1 MHPTDRQANAF
12 TFVQSLG
19 KKLLLALPTA
29 IFLMT
34 ALPAQADTQA
44 KRNSMSTSAPAPKSH
59 PAMSF
64 PDKSKGAEAFKR
76 LKASGKLPE
85 WAQYYDVSQTSVQ
98 ALFEKD
104 PTAHLDKAGRLHYVE
119 PASTASGDFS
129 AAQTNIS
136 ADQTFFLNSSPNSTK
151 TIYLDFNGYVT
162 SNTAWNSS
170 YGMTTINSPAYDLD
184 NVPGS
189 FNSTEL
195 ANIQTIWKLV
205 SEDYAGLDVN
215 VTTQEPLID
224 KLTRSSSTDN
234 VFGVRVVITKDFT
247 SSTSKPCNCGGF
259 AYVGVFSSTSETYK
273 PAFVFYNNLG
283 NAKNVAEATSHEA
296 GHTLGLSHDGTTSTG
311 YYSGHGTG
319 ETSWAPI
326 MGVGYGKNL
335 VQWSKGEYANAN
347 QQQDDYLVMQGRGV
361 PFDVDEHGD
370 SVSTATALSG
380 SVVNG
385 FQQYIAS
392 GILQGPNDSDYLSFS
407 GNAGAVVIDVKP
419 LSANLG
425 NADLLI
431 SLLDAQ
437 NTVLAQ
443 SNAIETLGTSMTFN
457 LPSQGTYILK
467 VEGSGKGDPLA
478 TGYTRYGSVGYWKAL
493 INTQATSGNLPPTAQ
508 ISADK
513 TSGTAP
519 LAINF
524 SALASTDPE
533 GSALT
538 YHWDFGDGATATG
551 PTTGKIYQAAG
562 NYTASVRVTDAGGLS
577 SSASISINVS
587 APVSQTAM
595 SVSNISMSGIVRKV
609 QRAATATVTIRDDK
623 GNIVPG
629 ATVSGAWSGVVSAR
643 LTATTGTDGQIV
655 FKSPNAKKGGTFIF
669 TVNSVT
675 KPEFVYDPVLNVMT
689 SNSVTIQ

>member
-1 MHPTDRQANAF
+1 
-12 TFVQSLG
+12 
-19 KKLLLALPTA
+19 
-29 IFLMT
+29 
-34 ALPAQADTQA
+34 
-44 KRNSMSTSAPAPKSH
+44 
-59 PAMSF
+59 
-64 PDKSKGAEAFKR
+64 
-76 LKASGKLPE
+76 
-85 WAQYYDVSQTSVQ
+85 
-98 ALFEKD
+98 
-104 PTAHLDKAGRLHYVE
+104 
-119 PASTASGDFS
+119 
-129 AAQTNIS
+129 
-136 ADQTFFLNSSPNSTK
+136 
-151 TIYLDFNGYVT
+151 
-162 SNTAWNSS
+162 
-170 YGMTTINSPAYDLD
+170 
-184 NVPGS
+184 
-189 FNSTEL
+189 
-195 ANIQTIWKLV
+195 
-205 SEDYAGLDVN
+205 
-215 VTTQEPLID
+215 
-224 KLTRSSSTDN
+224 
-234 VFGVRVVITKDFT
+234 
-247 SSTSKPCNCGGF
+247 
-259 AYVGVFSSTSETYK
+259 
-273 PAFVFYNNLG
+273 
-283 NAKNVAEATSHEA
+283 
-296 GHTLGLSHDGTTSTG
+296 
-311 YYSGHGTG
+311 
-319 ETSWAPI
+319 

-335 VQWSKGEYANAN
+335 VQLSKGEYANSN

-361 PFDVDEHGD
+361 PLDVDEHGD

-380 SVVNG
+380 GVVNG

-551 PTTGKIYQAAG
+551 ATTEKIYQAAG

-655 FKSPNAKKGGTFIF
+655 FKSPTAKKGGTFIF
-669 TVNSVT
+669 TVNSVA
-675 KPEFVYDPVLNVMT
+675 KPEFVYDPALNVMT